1 MTTRHLRLA
10 IASGLALVAVMAW
23 GGALGQSTDRS
34 PRGEGEVCG
43 TFAGYSCQDGLYCRF
58 DQCGV
63 ADGGGTCTVVP
74 QICTQE
80 YQPVCGCDGKTYGNA
95 CEAAAARQTVAHDGS
110 C

>member
-1 MTTRHLRLA
+1 MMTRQLRLA
-10 IASGLALVAVMAW
+10 MATGLALAAMMPW
-23 GGALGQSTDRS
+23 GSALGQGTDRS

-43 TFAGYSCQDGLYCRF
+43 TIAGYTCKDGLYCRF

-63 ADGGGTCTVVP
+63 ADGAGTCAVVP
-74 QICTQE
+74 VVCTQQ

-95 CEAAAARQTVAHDGS
+95 CAAAAARRTVAHEGG